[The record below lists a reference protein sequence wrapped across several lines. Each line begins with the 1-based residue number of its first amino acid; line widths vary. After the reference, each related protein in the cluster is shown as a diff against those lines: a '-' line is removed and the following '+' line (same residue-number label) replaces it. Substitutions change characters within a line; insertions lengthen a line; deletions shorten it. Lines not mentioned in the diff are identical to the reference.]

1 MKRNDIDKIYS
12 EKVTELLN
20 NGYSIYTSGMSGS
33 QGEISKVLLVK
44 DNDLKIVLL
53 DETYV
58 WEYGVE
64 KIYRISIGTYK
75 NDVPKPEARTTFW
88 IKDFNYEE
96 QIKLYELKNQ
106 WFITEEEYQA
116 TKDIH
121 EARFNKWYSSIDTD
135 KKKIVGAIPLSIMK
149 HVNSIRGFK
158 NIKPNDIS
166 IIKTK
171 HQYQINCISKNK
183 VVFSILRTL

>member
-20 NGYSIYTSGMSGS
+20 TGYSIYTSGMSGS

-58 WEYGVE
+58 WEPGVE

-121 EARFNKWYSSIDTD
+121 EARFNKWYNSIDTD
-135 KKKIVGAIPLSIMK
+135 KKKIVGAIPSSIMK

-183 VVFSILRTL
+183 VVFSISRTL

>member
-20 NGYSIYTSGMSGS
+20 TGYSIYTSGMRGS

-53 DETYV
+53 DETHA

-121 EARFNKWYSSIDTD
+121 EARFNKWYKSIDTD
-135 KKKIVGAIPLSIMK
+135 KKKIVGAIPSSIMK

-183 VVFSILRTL
+183 VVFSIPRTL

>member
-58 WEYGVE
+58 LEYGVE

-121 EARFNKWYSSIDTD
+121 EARFNKWYNSIDTD
-135 KKKIVGAIPLSIMK
+135 KKKIVGAIPSSIMN

-183 VVFSILRTL
+183 VVFSIPRTL

>member
-58 WEYGVE
+58 WEPGVE

-75 NDVPKPEARTTFW
+75 NDVPKPEAHTTFW

-121 EARFNKWYSSIDTD
+121 EARFNKWYNSIDTD
-135 KKKIVGAIPLSIMK
+135 KKKIVGAIPSSIMK
-149 HVNSIRGFK
+149 HVKSIRGFK

-171 HQYQINCISKNK
+171 YQYQINCISKNK
-183 VVFSILRTL
+183 VVFSIPITL

>member
-20 NGYSIYTSGMSGS
+20 NGYIIYTSGMHGS

-58 WEYGVE
+58 WEPGVE
-64 KIYRISIGTYK
+64 KAYKISIGTYK
-75 NDVPKPEARTTFW
+75 NSIPKSEAYTIW
-88 IKDFNYEE
+88 LNDFDYEE
-96 QIKLYELKNQ
+96 QIKFYELKKQ
-106 WFITEEEYQA
+106 WLITEEEYQA

-121 EARFNKWYSSIDTD
+121 EARFNKKYNSINTN
-135 KKKIVGAIPLSIMK
+135 KKKIVGTIPSSIMN

-183 VVFSILRTL
+183 VVFSIPRTL

>member
-12 EKVTELLN
+12 EKVAELLN
-20 NGYSIYTSGMSGS
+20 NGYIIYTSGMSGS

-58 WEYGVE
+58 WEPGVE

-121 EARFNKWYSSIDTD
+121 EARFNKWYNSIDTD
-135 KKKIVGAIPLSIMK
+135 KKKIVGAIPSSIMK

-183 VVFSILRTL
+183 VVFSIPRTL